1 MSIKFKDFNINRFW
15 EKTPTPLKYILVF
28 VIFIS
33 VSYFIF
39 AKNLK
44 DSSIKEIQTMKIGI
58 NATYK
63 LIDNFDDFRREQNIY
78 NKDILEYLNN
88 LKILVKELNSNTNR
102 KLDMI
107 LSSGGKNSKDL
118 IEKLQILNESFNNL
132 SKAYDRNIK
141 PPKTYLIKGY
151 KYEVEDTIK

>member
-1 MSIKFKDFNINRFW
+1 MITLDKFSLNQFW
-15 EKTPTPLKYILVF
+15 NKTPTPLKYILVF

-88 LKILVKELNSNTNR
+88 LKTLVKELNSNTNR

-118 IEKLQILNESFNNL
+118 IEKLQILNESFDNL
-132 SKAYDRNIK
+132 SKAYERNIK

-151 KYEVEDTIK
+151 KYEGEDTIIK